1 MPIYI
6 EDPGPVPGSG
16 DDERL
21 AFKEW
26 GEGSYRTRPT
36 GPGLMRQ
43 EPCLV
48 CHHPTGDCTLEDH
61 QRLEE
66 KTVNRARQT
75 RVQGDPSGND
85 ANSNLYVVPDDVIEV
100 YHPPLGAPTHR
111 KSKRLVARKGEV
123 ITKTEAVRLGL
134 IPAEETVA
142 PATPDLS
149 APKIGVEGQSL
160 GLQ

>member
-26 GEGSYRTRPT
+26 GEGSLRPWPT
-36 GPGLMRQ
+36 GPGLLVQ
-43 EPCLV
+43 EPCLI

-61 QRLEE
+61 RRLEE
-66 KTVNRARQT
+66 KMDRQT

-100 YHPPLGAPTHR
+100 YHPPMGAPTHR

-123 ITKTEAVRLGL
+123 ITRAEAVRLGL
-134 IPAEETVA
+134 LPPDDGDAPTV
-142 PATPDLS
+142 PDLA
-149 APKIGVEGQSL
+149 APKVGVEGPAI